1 MKILETELFFMQLP
15 EEWEAE
21 QDDETFVIVDA
32 DEVSTLEVTPLKKEQ
47 GNIVMADLAE
57 FTAELTEAGGVPTQ
71 VQVGDFAGEYFEYE
85 EDGEFWREWFVFAE
99 DLFLF
104 ITHGVTVDNK
114 GLDDSTVNDILSTLI
129 LAKEPKS

>member
-15 EEWEAE
+15 EEWQAE

-47 GNIVMADLAE
+47 GKIAMADLTE
-57 FTAELTEAGGVPTQ
+57 FTVELTEAGGVPTQ

-104 ITHGVTVDNK
+104 ITHGVMLENK
-114 GLDDSTVNDILSTLI
+114 GLDDSTVNDILSTLV
-129 LAKEPKS
+129 LAKEPS